1 MTLDLFLTLL
11 IVFVVVLIIFKVL
24 RKLLTLAIC
33 ILIIYFMYF
42 NFFTWEGAVK
52 LATFIETMNR
62 AAYKVEMKEIYQNGK
77 KIEYQ
82 IDPTISNKEGD
93 ETVEFVSC
101 KRYGPIVLCEKKD

>member
-1 MTLDLFLTLL
+1 MTIDLFLTLL

-33 ILIIYFMYF
+33 ILILYFMYF
-42 NFFTWEGAVK
+42 SFFTYEGALE
-52 LATFIETMNR
+52 LAVFVETMNR
-62 AAYKVEMKEIYQNGK
+62 AAYNVEMKEINHSGK
-77 KIEYQ
+77 KTEYQ

-101 KRYGPIVLCEKKD
+101 KKYGPLIICEKKD

>member
-33 ILIIYFMYF
+33 ILILYFMYF
-42 NFFTWEGAVK
+42 NFFTWDGGVK
-52 LATFIETMNR
+52 LATFIETMNKD
-62 AAYKVEMKEIYQNGK
+62 AYKVEMKETYQKDK
-77 KIEYQ
+77 KREYQ
-82 IDPTISNKEGD
+82 IDPTISSKDGE

-101 KRYGPIVLCEKKD
+101 KKYGPIILCEKKN